1 MRKKKVILD
10 YSGIND
16 HEFNT
21 MIGKVIDCLDNHAI
35 LTDLPIPIVDLK
47 NQADDFKVKW
57 QKASRGGS
65 ILEIEEKN
73 DSKKLLVLS
82 LRSIAFYV
90 NTVADGSRSILLS
103 SGLILELDPKA
114 AEVPGLVLGVELM
127 DGKQRNQLQIRFKPL
142 REAILYEYQVTGELD
157 GSDQPVWGETFQTSS
172 SYGNVFSPV
181 RTGYTYYLRMRARN
195 RRGIGDWCDAVSLT
209 AR

>member
-10 YSGIND
+10 YSGISD

-21 MIGKVIDCLDNHAI
+21 MIGKVLDCLDGHTL
-35 LTDLPIPIVDLK
+35 LTDLPIPLADVK
-47 NQADDFKVKW
+47 TQAEDFKLKW

-65 ILEIEEKN
+65 LLEIEEKN
-73 DSKKLLVLS
+73 ESKKALVQS

-103 SGLILELDPKA
+103 SGLILELDPRNV
-114 AEVPGLVLGVELM
+114 EVPAVVKEVALL
-127 DGKQRNQLQIRFKPL
+127 DGKQRDQLQVRFKPL
-142 REAILYEYQVTGELD
+142 KEAILYEYQVSNELD
-157 GSDQPVWGETFQTSS
+157 QFEQPIWGETFQASS
-172 SYGNVFSPV
+172 SYGNVFSP
-181 RTGYTYYLRMRARN
+181 TKPGYVYYLRVRARN
-195 RRGIGDWCDAVSLT
+195 RRGIGDWCDVVSLT

>member
-21 MIGKVIDCLDNHAI
+21 MVGKVLDCLDGHLV
-35 LTDLPIPIVDLK
+35 LTDLPIPLADLK
-47 NQADDFKVKW
+47 TQADDFKTKW

-82 LRSIAFYV
+82 LRSVAFYV
-90 NTVADGSRSILLS
+90 NTIADGSRSILLS
-103 SGLILELDPKA
+103 SGLILELDRRA
-114 AEVPGLVLGVELM
+114 AEVPGLVLGVELV
-127 DGKQRNQLQIRFKPL
+127 DGKQRNQLQVRFNPL
-142 REAILYEYQVTGELD
+142 REAILYEYQVTSELD
-157 GSDQPVWGETFQTSS
+157 QFDQPVWEETLQTSS

-181 RTGYTYYLRMRARN
+181 KPGFTYYLRMRARN
-195 RRGIGDWCDAVSLT
+195 RRGIGDWCNPVNLT

>member
-21 MIGKVIDCLDNHAI
+21 MVGKVLDCLDGHAI
-35 LTDLPIPIVDLK
+35 LIDLPIPLADLK
-47 NQADDFKVKW
+47 TQAEDFKFKW

-65 ILEIEEKN
+65 MLEIEEKN

-103 SGLILELDPKA
+103 SGLILELDPRA
-114 AEVPGLVLGVELM
+114 AEVPGIVLGVELM
-127 DGKQRNQLQIRFKPL
+127 DGKQRNQLQVRFKPL
-142 REAILYEYQVTGELD
+142 REAILYEYQVTSELD
-157 GSDQPVWGETFQTSS
+157 GFDQPLWGETFQASS

-181 RTGYTYYLRMRARN
+181 KPGYTYYLRLRARN
-195 RRGIGDWCDAVSLT
+195 RRGIGDWCEAVRLT